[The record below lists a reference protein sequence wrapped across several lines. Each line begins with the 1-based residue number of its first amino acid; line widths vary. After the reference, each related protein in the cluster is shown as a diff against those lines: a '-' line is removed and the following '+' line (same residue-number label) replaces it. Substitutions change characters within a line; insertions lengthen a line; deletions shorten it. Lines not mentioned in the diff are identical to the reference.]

1 MAPVPTP
8 PPGNLTVPPLF
19 GFGDVAT
26 AVVIVLVVAA
36 AAFLLL
42 ATGRGAS
49 GRSEFEAWLD
59 GRSNRPPDGPP
70 GAAAVPAQ
78 DSDTPSR

>member
-1 MAPVPTP
+1 MAPVPT

-19 GFGDVAT
+19 GFESVAT
-26 AVVIVLVVAA
+26 AVVVVLLLAA

-42 ATGRGAS
+42 AAGRGGS
-49 GRSEFEAWLD
+49 GRSEWQAWLD
-59 GRSNRPPDGPP
+59 GRPTGRTGTGD
-70 GAAAVPAQ
+70 VLAQ

>member
-1 MAPVPTP
+1 MAPVPP

-19 GFGDVAT
+19 GFESVAT

-42 ATGRGAS
+42 ASGRGGS
-49 GRSEFEAWLD
+49 GRTEWQAWLD
-59 GRSNRPPDGPP
+59 SRPTGRA
-70 GAAAVPAQ
+70 GAVGADVLAQ
-78 DSDTPSR
+78 DSDSPSR